1 MADGSPLPF
10 PSPSVILSEDTSP
23 VNPPQPAEQ
32 PARRSKHA
40 RSLSKKDG
48 VKKAV
53 PKKTAAAAAAAEV
66 DAGPDAVK
74 GAKVDKPKQTKS
86 RNGNCDRTC
95 TLTSRLHTAIF
106 SLSLCLSVLLPP
118 LFLSS
123 YHIYDDASAFLRC
136 AHTFTIRTCNSTK
149 ILIKDC
155 ARLLY
160 VQSEA
165 AQMWRREAGVYEL
178 FEEGRRVRRLQESV
192 PVARLWRPSD
202 KVQHHQSKAGYVHI
216 GKGLHGSTVYN
227 SGISICP
234 DLHIH
239 SHVSRLTNA
248 RSLGSVIT
256 IDNTYGGTT

>member
-106 SLSLCLSVLLPP
+106 FLFVSLFSCL
-118 LFLSS
+118 LSS
-123 YHIYDDASAFLRC
+123 SLPITYTMMHLLSCAAPTPLRF
-136 AHTFTIRTCNSTK
+136 ALAIRRK
-149 ILIKDC
+149 
-155 ARLLY
+155 Y
-160 VQSEA
+160 
-165 AQMWRREAGVYEL
+165 
-178 FEEGRRVRRLQESV
+178 
-192 PVARLWRPSD
+192 
-202 KVQHHQSKAGYVHI
+202 
-216 GKGLHGSTVYN
+216 
-227 SGISICP
+227 
-234 DLHIH
+234 
-239 SHVSRLTNA
+239 
-248 RSLGSVIT
+248 
-256 IDNTYGGTT
+256 